1 MPAGKAQPIGIFDSG
16 IGGLTVANAIIN
28 HLPNEQVIYFGDTA
42 HLPYG
47 DKSPEAIRHY
57 SEKISEF
64 LLSKNCKLILIACNT
79 ASAAAF
85 DYLNTTI
92 GYTVPIENVID
103 PVVNEVVKDSSL
115 KKVGV
120 IGTKNTISSG
130 VYEKKLKVL
139 NPALEVVSLAT
150 GLLASM
156 IEEGYYNNSVSQAII
171 NSYLTYPDF
180 QDVDGIVLGCTHYPL
195 IKKEILFF
203 YHNRIKIF
211 DSTLTVALRIE
222 KVLKELDLLNTGTK
236 EPHQFYVSDLTNAF
250 QQTTKIFFGEKINL
264 QHYPLWEMLEK

>member
-1 MPAGKAQPIGIFDSG
+1 VPAGKEQPIGIFDSG

-42 HLPYG
+42 HMPYG

-85 DYLNTTI
+85 DYIQSTI
-92 GYTVPIENVID
+92 GKIVPVENVID
-103 PVVNEVVKDSSL
+103 PVVNEVVKDNDL
-115 KKVGV
+115 GKVGV

-130 VYEKKLKVL
+130 VYEKKLKAL
-139 NPALEVVSLAT
+139 KPSLEVVSLAT

-180 QDVDGIVLGCTHYPL
+180 QDIDGIVLGCTHYPL
-195 IKKEILFF
+195 IKKEIKYF
-203 YHNRIKIF
+203 YHERIKIF
-211 DSTLTVALRIE
+211 DSTLTVARRIE
-222 KVLKELDLLNTGTK
+222 EVLKEKNLLNDGVK
-236 EPHQFYVSDLTNAF
+236 EQHQFYVSDLTNAF

-264 QHYPLWEMLEK
+264 EHYPLWEALEK

>member
-1 MPAGKAQPIGIFDSG
+1 MPAGKEQPIGIFDSG

-42 HLPYG
+42 HMPYG

-85 DYLNTTI
+85 DYIQSTI
-92 GYTVPIENVID
+92 GKIVPVENVID
-103 PVVNEVVKDSSL
+103 PVVNEVVKDNDL
-115 KKVGV
+115 GKVGV

-130 VYEKKLKVL
+130 VYEIKLKAL
-139 NPALEVVSLAT
+139 KPSLEVVSLAT

-180 QDVDGIVLGCTHYPL
+180 QDIDGIVLGCTHYPL
-195 IKKEILFF
+195 IKKEIKYF
-203 YHNRIKIF
+203 YHERIKIF
-211 DSTLTVALRIE
+211 DSTLTVARRIE
-222 KVLKELDLLNTGTK
+222 EVLKEKNLLNDGVK
-236 EPHQFYVSDLTNAF
+236 EQHQFYVSDLTNAF

-264 QHYPLWEMLEK
+264 EHYPLWEALEK

>member
-1 MPAGKAQPIGIFDSG
+1 MPAGKEQPIGIFDSG

-42 HLPYG
+42 HMPYG

-85 DYLNTTI
+85 DYIQSTI
-92 GYTVPIENVID
+92 GKIVPVENVID
-103 PVVNEVVKDSSL
+103 PVVNEVVKDNDL
-115 KKVGV
+115 GKVGV

-130 VYEKKLKVL
+130 VYEKKLKAL
-139 NPALEVVSLAT
+139 KPSLEVVSLAT

-180 QDVDGIVLGCTHYPL
+180 QDIDGIVLGCTHYPL
-195 IKKEILFF
+195 IKKEIKYF
-203 YHNRIKIF
+203 YHERIKIF
-211 DSTLTVALRIE
+211 DSTLTVARRIE
-222 KVLKELDLLNTGTK
+222 EVLKEKNLLNDGVK
-236 EPHQFYVSDLTNAF
+236 EQHQFYVSDLTNAF

-264 QHYPLWEMLEK
+264 EHYPLWEALEK